1 MVTIGILELTT
12 VQKMKFSIM
21 DFFSECD
28 QIRSFLR
35 IWSHLLKKFLM
46 ENVIFCAVH
55 SNIYD
60 SAFFEKSSRK
70 K

>member
-1 MVTIGILELTT
+1 MVTSGLLELTT

-21 DFFSECD
+21 DFFSEWD

>member
-1 MVTIGILELTT
+1 MVTSGILELTT